1 MSAKKPEF
9 VFFDSNVY
17 INLLRSQEYERRIEP
32 FLQGAYLFS
41 LSKIVFMELWAGAR
55 TRLEE
60 SILKQHQKALP
71 LIGFKEDGFIEA
83 GQIMQKMA
91 TDHEIE
97 PRMRR
102 RLTWD
107 ILIAISASQN
117 NALLVTENGADF
129 KKIQRYVDF
138 KFVPATDGSLT

>member
-1 MSAKKPEF
+1 MGTKKPDS

-17 INLLRSQEYERRIEP
+17 VNLLRSQEYERKIEP

-41 LSKIVFMELWAGAR
+41 LSKIVLMELWAGAR
-55 TRLEE
+55 TKTEE
-60 SILKQHQKALP
+60 GILKQHQKTLP
-71 LIGFKEDGFIEA
+71 LIGFIDDGFIEA
-83 GQIMQKMA
+83 GQLMQKMA
-91 TDHEIE
+91 KDHEIE
-97 PRMRR
+97 PRTRR

-138 KFVPATDGSLT
+138 EFIPA